1 MNINIINMNIY
12 FELYETDDVLNVVDT
27 KIYQLWML
35 QTKSLGQTF
44 SFRKKN

>member
-27 KIYQLWML
+27 KIYQL
-35 QTKSLGQTF
+35 
-44 SFRKKN
+44 

>member
-27 KIYQLWML
+27 KIYQ
-35 QTKSLGQTF
+35 F
-44 SFRKKN
+44 